1 MTVNPMDRND
11 ESLFDNAM
19 ARYQSGEEASKLIKD
34 FEEITSISPNQ
45 SAGWTCL
52 AWLQLLCNE
61 NQNALKSARVAVKL
75 NPQDPQSRI
84 NLTIALLE
92 TNSKGVREHIE
103 FVKRALLIVPDL
115 EKELKDSLND
125 GINRKPNW
133 NSLKKIQS
141 WLGF

>member
-1 MTVNPMDRND
+1 MTLNPMEKND

-125 GINRKPNW
+125 GLNRKPNW
-133 NSLKKIQS
+133 NSMKKIQS

>member
-1 MTVNPMDRND
+1 MTLNPMEKND

-52 AWLQLLCNE
+52 SWLQLLCNE
-61 NQNALKSARVAVKL
+61 NQNALRSARVAVKL

-103 FVKRALLIVPDL
+103 FVKRALLIVPEL
-115 EKELKDSLND
+115 EKELKASLDD

>member
-1 MTVNPMDRND
+1 MNVKPMERND

-34 FEEITSISPNQ
+34 FEEITNISPNQ
-45 SAGWTCL
+45 SAGWPCL

-61 NQNALKSARVAVKL
+61 NQNALRSARVAVKL

-125 GINRKPNW
+125 GLNRKPNW
-133 NSLKKIQS
+133 NSLKKIRS

>member
-1 MTVNPMDRND
+1 MTVNPMDKND

-61 NQNALKSARVAVKL
+61 NQNALRSARVAVKL

>member
-1 MTVNPMDRND
+1 MTVNPMDKND

-125 GINRKPNW
+125 GLNRKPNW
-133 NSLKKIQS
+133 NSMKKIQS

>member
-52 AWLQLLCNE
+52 SWLQLLCNE
-61 NQNALKSARVAVKL
+61 NQNALRSARVAVKL
-75 NPQDPQSRI
+75 NPKDPQSRI

-103 FVKRALLIVPDL
+103 FVKRALLIVPEL

-125 GINRKPNW
+125 GLTRKPNW
-133 NSLKKIQS
+133 DSLKKIQS
-141 WLGF
+141 WLDF

>member
-1 MTVNPMDRND
+1 MTVNLMDKNH
-11 ESLFDNAM
+11 ENLFDNAM
-19 ARYQSGEEASKLIKD
+19 TRYNSGEEASTLIKD

-52 AWLQLLCNE
+52 SWLQLLCNE
-61 NQNALKSARVAVKL
+61 NQNALRSARVAVKL

-125 GINRKPNW
+125 GLNRKPNW
-133 NSLKKIQS
+133 NSMKKIQS

>member
-1 MTVNPMDRND
+1 MIVNPMGKND

-19 ARYQSGEEASKLIKD
+19 ARYQSGEEARDLIKD

-52 AWLQLLCNE
+52 AWLQLLCNQ
-61 NQNALKSARVAVKL
+61 NQNALRSARVAVKL

>member
-34 FEEITSISPNQ
+34 FEKITSISPNQ
-45 SAGWTCL
+45 TAGWTCL

-61 NQNALKSARVAVKL
+61 NQNALRSARVAVKL

-103 FVKRALLIVPDL
+103 FVKRAVLIVPDL

-125 GINRKPNW
+125 GLNRKPNW
-133 NSLKKIQS
+133 KSLEKVQS

>member
-1 MTVNPMDRND
+1 MTVNPMDKND

>member
-1 MTVNPMDRND
+1 MDKND

-34 FEEITSISPNQ
+34 FKEITSISPNQ

-61 NQNALKSARVAVKL
+61 NQNALRSARVAVKL

-84 NLTIALLE
+84 NLTIALVE

-125 GINRKPNW
+125 GLNRKPNW
-133 NSLKKIQS
+133 NSMKKIQS

>member
-45 SAGWTCL
+45 SSGWTCL

-61 NQNALKSARVAVKL
+61 NQNALRSARVAVKL

-103 FVKRALLIVPDL
+103 FVKRALLIVPEL

-125 GINRKPNW
+125 GLNRKPNW
-133 NSLKKIQS
+133 NSMKKIQS

>member
-1 MTVNPMDRND
+1 MTVNPMGKND

-19 ARYQSGEEASKLIKD
+19 ARYQSGEQASKLIKD

-125 GINRKPNW
+125 GLNRKPNW
-133 NSLKKIQS
+133 NSMKKIQS

>member
-1 MTVNPMDRND
+1 MTVNPMDKND

-115 EKELKDSLND
+115 EKELKDSVND
-125 GINRKPNW
+125 GLNRKPNW
-133 NSLKKIQS
+133 NSMKKIQS
-141 WLGF
+141 WLGL

>member
-1 MTVNPMDRND
+1 MTVNPMERND

-125 GINRKPNW
+125 GLNRKPNW
-133 NSLKKIQS
+133 NSMKKIQS

>member
-1 MTVNPMDRND
+1 MTFNATDSSD
-11 ESLFDNAM
+11 ENLFDNAM

-52 AWLQLLCNE
+52 SWLQLLCNE
-61 NQNALKSARVAVKL
+61 NQNALRSARVAVKL

-103 FVKRALLIVPDL
+103 FVKRALLIVPEL

-125 GINRKPNW
+125 GLNRKPDW
-133 NSLKKIQS
+133 NSLKKIES

>member
-52 AWLQLLCNE
+52 SWLQLLCNE
-61 NQNALKSARVAVKL
+61 NQNALRSARVAVKL

-125 GINRKPNW
+125 GIHRKPHW

>member
-1 MTVNPMDRND
+1 MTVNPMDKND

-61 NQNALKSARVAVKL
+61 NKNALRSARVAVKL

-133 NSLKKIQS
+133 NSLKKIES

>member
-1 MTVNPMDRND
+1 MTVNPMEKND

-103 FVKRALLIVPDL
+103 FVKRALLIVPEL

>member
-1 MTVNPMDRND
+1 MIVNPMDRND

-52 AWLQLLCNE
+52 SWLQLLCNE
-61 NQNALKSARVAVKL
+61 NQNALRSARVAVKL

-103 FVKRALLIVPDL
+103 FVKRALLIIPEL
-115 EKELKDSLND
+115 EKELKGSLND
-125 GINRKPNW
+125 GLNRKPNW
-133 NSLKKIQS
+133 NSMKKIQS

>member
-1 MTVNPMDRND
+1 MTFNATDSSD
-11 ESLFDNAM
+11 ENLFDNAM

-52 AWLQLLCNE
+52 SWLQLLCNE
-61 NQNALKSARVAVKL
+61 NQNALRSARVAVKL

-92 TNSKGVREHIE
+92 TNSK
-103 FVKRALLIVPDL
+103 
-115 EKELKDSLND
+115 
-125 GINRKPNW
+125 
-133 NSLKKIQS
+133 
-141 WLGF
+141 

>member
-61 NQNALKSARVAVKL
+61 NQNALRSARVAVKL

-115 EKELKDSLND
+115 EKELKNSLND
-125 GINRKPNW
+125 GLNRKPNW

>member
-1 MTVNPMDRND
+1 MIVNPMDRND

-52 AWLQLLCNE
+52 SWLQLLCNE
-61 NQNALKSARVAVKL
+61 NHNALRSARVAVKL

-115 EKELKDSLND
+115 EKELKDSVKD
-125 GINRKPNW
+125 GLNRKPDW

>member
-1 MTVNPMDRND
+1 MDRND

-34 FEEITSISPNQ
+34 FEDITSISPNQ

>member
-52 AWLQLLCNE
+52 SWLQLLCNE
-61 NQNALKSARVAVKL
+61 NQNALRSARVAVKL

-141 WLGF
+141 WLDF

>member
-34 FEEITSISPNQ
+34 FEQITSISPNQ

-61 NQNALKSARVAVKL
+61 NQHALRSARVAVKL

-115 EKELKDSLND
+115 EKELKNSLND
-125 GINRKPNW
+125 GLNRKPNW
-133 NSLKKIQS
+133 NSMKKIQS
-141 WLGF
+141 WLGL

>member
-1 MTVNPMDRND
+1 MDKND

-61 NQNALKSARVAVKL
+61 NQNALRSARVAVKL

-125 GINRKPNW
+125 GLNRKPNW
-133 NSLKKIQS
+133 NSMKKIQS